1 MLTRLLRGL
10 LALAIA
16 GPLAAQTPTPPAT
29 SPVTSPAPASCPPQ
43 ARPPEP
49 QQMQAAQAQARDR
62 GALWRLEREGRTSW
76 LYGTLHVGK
85 LEWAFPGPRVLQALR
100 SSDSVALELDVSD
113 PALSQQLRE
122 GLGGPAPVPPA
133 ALQQRLDR
141 QIAAA
146 CVPAAAL
153 AALHP
158 VQQGMALLVLDARW
172 IGLDPGYGVEHML
185 AGFAKASGRP
195 LIALE
200 SVQQQLQALTP
211 ATPDDAMRVLDST
224 LTQLENGRARA
235 VVARLAQAWADGDLD
250 TAAHYESWCDCAPT
264 DEDRAALHRLNDGRN
279 PHLADRITALHGEGR
294 RVFAAV
300 GLLHMTGDQALPRL
314 LAERGFHVERVPLQ

>member
-16 GPLAAQTPTPPAT
+16 GPLAAQTPTPAL
-29 SPVTSPAPASCPPQ
+29 SPPTPAPAACPPQ
-43 ARPPEP
+43 AQVPGP
-49 QQMQAAQAQARDR
+49 QQLQAAQAQARDR

-85 LEWAFPGPRVLQALR
+85 LEWAFPGPQVLQALR

-113 PALSQQLRE
+113 PALAQQLRD
-122 GLGGPAPVPPA
+122 GLAGPAPTPPA

-146 CVPAAAL
+146 CVPAAAF

-158 VQQGMALLVLDARW
+158 LQQGMALLLLDARW
-172 IGLDPGYGVEHML
+172 IGLDPGYGVEHVL
-185 AGFAKASGRP
+185 AGFAKSSRRP

-200 SVQQQLQALTP
+200 TARQQLQALAP
-211 ATPDDAMRVLDST
+211 ATPEEALRALDGT
-224 LTQLENGRARA
+224 LTLLESGRSRE
-235 VVARLAQAWADGDLD
+235 VLARLAQAWADGDLD
-250 TAAHYESWCDCAPT
+250 TVARYESWCDCATT
-264 DEDRAALHRLNDGRN
+264 DDDRAALRRLNDGRN
-279 PHLADRITALHGEGR
+279 PHLADRIAALHGEGR
-294 RVFAAV
+294 RLFAAV
-300 GLLHMTGDQALPRL
+300 GLLHMTGEQALPRL
-314 LAERGFHVERVPLQ
+314 LAERGFRVARVPLQ